1 VSRSITTILAWCLV
15 PFFVAHIPSSVKSCR
30 YIVKDFQKRFPGTI
44 ANAKV
49 GFMSPNPNAMK
60 NPSYRQVCSGT
71 TSHVEV
77 LNIELAPEKAT
88 PELFEQ
94 LMQFFFMFHDP
105 TTLNAQGNDTGTQYA
120 SVIFC
125 SDEQQKQIAAK
136 VMAELQQAVTD
147 KKVTSYIKTKIET
160 GIVDYTDFYE
170 AQEDHQEY
178 LMKNPNG
185 YCNHRFRFKEW
196 PQV

>member
-1 VSRSITTILAWCLV
+1 MLLGSRAQLVLCIINSSRRKFGNKGISGYQVGYAGGQVS
-15 PFFVAHIPSSVKSCR
+15 
-30 YIVKDFQKRFPGTI
+30 
-44 ANAKV
+44 
-49 GFMSPNPNAMK
+49 

-77 LNIELAPEKAT
+77 LTIELAPDTAT
-88 PELFEQ
+88 PELFEH

-105 TTLNAQGNDTGTQYA
+105 TTLNAQGNDSGTQYA

-125 SDEQQKQIAAK
+125 SDEQQKQIATK

-147 KKVTSYIKTKIET
+147 KKVTTYVKTKIET

-170 AQEDHQEY
+170 AHAEHQEY

>member
-1 VSRSITTILAWCLV
+1 MLAWCLV
-15 PFFVAHIPSSVKSCR
+15 PFFVAHIPSFVACCR

-77 LNIELAPEKAT
+77 LNIELASEKAT

-136 VMAELQQAVTD
+136 VMAKLQQAVTD

-170 AQEDHQEY
+170 AQEEHQEY